1 MKKKIKCPKCG
12 GDDSHITMWRNGSNG
27 YTVYYNEN
35 YDEIHYDSLDFDELS
50 FETFSCDCGYENTD
64 EKKFLVEVSE

>member
-1 MKKKIKCPKCG
+1 MKKKIRCPECG

-50 FETFSCDCGYENTD
+50 FETLSCDCGYENTD
-64 EKKFLVEVSE
+64 ESKFLVEVSE

>member
-1 MKKKIKCPKCG
+1 MKKKIKCPECG
-12 GDDSHITMWRNGSNG
+12 DEDGITMWRNGSNG

-50 FETFSCDCGYENTD
+50 FETFSCDCGYESDD